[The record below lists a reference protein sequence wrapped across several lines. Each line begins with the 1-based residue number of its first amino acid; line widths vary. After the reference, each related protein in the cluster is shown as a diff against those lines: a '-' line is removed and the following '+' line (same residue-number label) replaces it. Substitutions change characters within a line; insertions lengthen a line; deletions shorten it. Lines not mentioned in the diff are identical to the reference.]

1 MNVMKRI
8 SIAAALVVV
17 SASTTAAQVAALH
30 ASAEQRKTAHAPQR
44 FSLTLDGNISDYS
57 AAASEQAY
65 GASLSYKIR
74 PRTTIFGG
82 FTQYN
87 NFDVVDAQVQAGV
100 THVFSPRALV
110 TASFT
115 QGVGADVV
123 AGTAVDLKLSGR
135 ASSHFE
141 PFVEYNLSRY
151 PKVTKPGFP
160 SEEIDEQ
167 TITAGAEMPFN
178 AKTSLTAA
186 YQYSHATDRE
196 GAHGMSAFVT
206 HQATPKL
213 SVHLGGSYAG
223 AERLVTVSTFA
234 FLRHSETSGG
244 SAGFSWQASK
254 DASIS
259 FTYQYLKVH
268 GFEHIQQFSPSLTWK
283 F

>member
-1 MNVMKRI
+1 V
-8 SIAAALVVV
+8 
-17 SASTTAAQVAALH
+17 
-30 ASAEQRKTAHAPQR
+30 
-44 FSLTLDGNISDYS
+44 
-57 AAASEQAY
+57 
-65 GASLSYKIR
+65 SYKFR
-74 PRTTIFGG
+74 PRTTFFGG

-87 NFDVVDAQVQAGV
+87 NFDIVDAQIQAGV
-100 THVFSPRALV
+100 THVFSPRAMV
-110 TASFT
+110 TASYT

-123 AGTAVDLKLSGR
+123 AGNAVDLKLSGR

-141 PFVEYNLSRY
+141 PFLEYNLSRY

-160 SEEIDEQ
+160 AEEIDEQ
-167 TITAGAEMPFN
+167 TVTAGAEMPLN

-196 GAHGMSAFVT
+196 GAHGLTAFIS
-206 HQATPKL
+206 HQATPRF
-213 SVHLGGSYAG
+213 SVHAGGSYAG

-244 SAGFSWQASK
+244 SAGFTWQASPA
-254 DASIS
+254 ASFS

-268 GFEHIQQFSPSLTWK
+268 GFEHIQQFSPSLNWK